1 MKFNKH
7 GIDIYER
14 RAAFVELKKFDV
26 HSKEG
31 DFVEIV
37 EWHNGEGFD
46 VEISSDLSQRFQL
59 TYGAFHAIKKL
70 IKQLDKE

>member
-1 MKFNKH
+1 MKFNKY

-14 RAAFVELKKFDV
+14 RAGFVELKKFDV
-26 HSKEG
+26 HSKKD

-46 VEISSDLSQRFQL
+46 VEISSDLPQRFQL
-59 TYGAFHAIKKL
+59 TYGAFDAIKKL
-70 IKQLDKE
+70 IKQLDNE